1 MAYVRN
7 ANFPDFDLE
16 WATNASTQIEPSA
29 AEKATGYQ
37 LADQPAAKKL
47 NWLLDAPMKALK
59 VAFGGAFGRY
69 RVQEPISAWAA
80 NTIGAITYSEYY
92 DRWVAFSSTMG
103 PTIGYQ
109 SIDGLEW
116 VATGG
121 GLASAVYFHCAGSD
135 TSGRIMAM
143 SSTGTSIY
151 YNTTLNPATPFTTVW
166 TGITPG
172 GTDYCMR
179 VKTGTDNVMFCNSAY
194 FAYASDVTAL
204 PVTPVATP
212 ETIRDITDSGQGDS
226 TWYALASSGKIYTS
240 TDDGSTWNLTGD
252 AALVFPTYAFRS
264 IDIDPVSG
272 KLCVACYDFAG
283 GPPYTQR
290 IAYSSDVGVTW
301 TAASVPS
308 FWDGPTVPETPRV
321 RNLGG
326 QIWVAYGRRF
336 YDGYIPEVPNICFSI
351 DGGVTWQQSI
361 RDDSAVEN
369 TGTVASPFCCVEFDG
384 RFCLF
389 GGGQSTLIRTG
400 AVVV

>member
-7 ANFPDFDLE
+7 ANFPDFNLE

-47 NWLLDAPMKALK
+47 NWLLDAPLKALK

-69 RVQEPISAWAA
+69 RVQEPITSWAA
-80 NTIGAITYSEYY
+80 DDIGAITYSYTRR
-92 DRWVAFSSTMG
+92 RWIAFSTASKTV
-103 PTIGYQ
+103 GYQ
-109 SIDGLEW
+109 SRDGLEW
-116 VATGG
+116 TTTGSG
-121 GLASAVYFHCAGSD
+121 ITSGIYPNCAGSD
-135 TSGRIMAM
+135 ETGRIMAM
-143 SSTGTSIY
+143 SSTAPSIY
-151 YNTTLNPATPFTTVW
+151 YNTTLNPATPFTIVG
-166 TGITPG
+166 TGIPPG

-264 IDIDPVSG
+264 IDIDPISG
-272 KLCVACYDFAG
+272 QMCVACYDLAG
-283 GPPYTQR
+283 GPPYVQR
-290 IAYSSDVGVTW
+290 IAYSSDAGVTW
-301 TAASVPS
+301 SAS
-308 FWDGPTVPETPRV
+308 TVPTLWNNPTAPEIPRL

-326 QIWVAYGRRF
+326 HVWVAFGKRF
-336 YDGYIPEVPNICFSI
+336 GHVAYVTQTPNICFSI
-351 DGGVTWQQSI
+351 DNGVTWQQSL
-361 RDDSAVEN
+361 RDDSSVEN
-369 TGTVASPFCCVEFDG
+369 TATVSNPMNCVEFDG
-384 RFCLF
+384 NFCLF
-389 GGGQSTLIRTG
+389 GGSDSTLIRTG